1 MRAGGAKRNAG
12 RSPRLIVLLLAVVAT
27 AAHGAEV
34 RVLSGPGAASTITI
48 GTASDVRVE
57 DRTPGAQPAAAEQGP
72 ASKGQTFTGE
82 ITLWLPGFSVP
93 RAAAVDVNDPVVSTV
108 RLFPEEGGTVITV
121 FVRQPVTYSVS
132 RPSAAGD
139 IRVEVRGRTRGLV
152 AAPGKPGGPTRLV
165 RPESTGAPEVSVDAE
180 SLSYDQ
186 QGDVLTARGGVTLT
200 RGDTTLTADE
210 VVYDR
215 TKGIVEAEGHVVLS
229 DPDATV
235 EGDRGHLDLN
245 EETGWVESATGTLPR
260 NRFNLEAGRM
270 EKQGGTRYSFTD
282 GVFTTCECGGLE
294 RPSWSIAGEKTDVNV
309 GGAGVVKGLK
319 LRVKDVPVLW
329 VPYFVFPAN
338 TDRSSGF
345 LLPRVGF
352 SNRRG
357 FVYEQ
362 PFYWAIN
369 KSSDATFA
377 VDVETEARIGI
388 LGEYRYALS
397 RKTRGQFTAAY
408 FNEQIRGRTRGTTE
422 TGGAE
427 ADIPQDRFAF
437 AGRHTSPF
445 YGKSRFFLDLFAV
458 SDDLFLRE
466 INNFAFD
473 AGKDLGLRSTRLT
486 TSRTGLMKHWNRGL
500 GIAEADYYQD
510 LIDPQSLAV
519 QRVPDL
525 QAEHGVPLLGD
536 RLIGRVGAEAV
547 NFYRE
552 EGFQGFRGDVA
563 PELFLP
569 FQLGRYLH
577 SSVTGRVR
585 ETAYSLTDREQV
597 AFVIADGNR
606 VQTRDRP
613 GCGGPGEPPC
623 CGAPPLEPCVG
634 ATFSPD
640 LERFRVAPEMRRLES
655 DRTRELAEVQARTA
669 TEFGRIFDFPFFGLA
684 KLKHTIEPEVQ
695 YLYVPQVEHF
705 YDRLQ
710 LPRCSTVQAR
720 GGTPRPGENC
730 AATLF
735 SAGFL
740 FDERDA
746 INHRNFVSYGFTT
759 RLLARGPTGAPA
771 APPPPQEPAKPADAA
786 PAAEDEDD
794 DTVDDDDLADSE
806 APEMSILPAGL
817 SRDTVPLFVG
827 PPTPARP
834 GAAPATPASREL
846 IRASVLHG
854 YDVSRR
860 LVGDSHLSDIDLGI
874 RLTPMDWLGLSYNA
888 TASIESSEVRGQAA
902 GVVVREPWFTPSPLA
917 RYQTASTLAVSY
929 RFIEND
935 VNRLQLGDPTAAL
948 LNTPGVNEIDASVY
962 LRLGNNFGFTFLSRY
977 DLNET
982 DAIDENGRPTKIG
995 PHFLERNYL
1004 VRLISRCNCWILD
1017 AGVADKFNPDERVFR
1032 VQLTLI
1038 GLGSFGK
1045 ANTQDY
1051 MRFAPLAEL
1060 GGARPASSYGGYQ

>member
-1 MRAGGAKRNAG
+1 MRAGGAKRDAG
-12 RSPRLIVLLLAVVAT
+12 ARARGQRLIILLLAVVASV
-27 AAHGAEV
+27 AHGAEV
-34 RVLSGPGAASTITI
+34 RVLSGPGAASTITV
-48 GTASDVRVE
+48 GTAPDARVV
-57 DRTPGAQPAAAEQGP
+57 DRTPGAEPAAAEQGP

-82 ITLWLPGFSVP
+82 ITLWLSGFSVP
-93 RAAAVDVNDPVVSTV
+93 RAAAVDVNDPVVSAV
-108 RLFPEEGGTVITV
+108 RLFPEETGTLITI

-139 IRVEVRGRTRGLV
+139 IRVEVHGRTRGLV
-152 AAPGKPGGPTRLV
+152 ATPGKPGGPTRFV
-165 RPESTGAPEVSVDAE
+165 RPQSTGAPEVSVDAE

-215 TKGIVEAEGHVVLS
+215 MRGTVEAEGHVVMS

-235 EGDRGHLDLN
+235 EGERGHLDLN
-245 EETGWVESATGTLPR
+245 EETGWVESATGSLPR
-260 NRFNLEAGRM
+260 NRFILEAGRM
-270 EKQGGTRYSFTD
+270 EKQGGAQYSFLD

-294 RPSWSIAGEKTDVNV
+294 RPSWSIAGEKTDVSV

-329 VPYFVFPAN
+329 VPYFAFPAN
-338 TDRSSGF
+338 TDRASGF

-369 KSSDATFA
+369 KSSDATVA
-377 VDVETEARIGI
+377 VDVETEARIGV

-397 RKTRGQFTAAY
+397 RRARGQFAGAY

-422 TGGAE
+422 ANGGE

-445 YGKSRFFLDLFAV
+445 YGKSRFFLDLFTV
-458 SDDLFLRE
+458 SDDFFLRE

-473 AGKDLGLRSTRLT
+473 AGKDLALRSTRLT
-486 TSRTGLMKHWNRGL
+486 ASRTGIMKHWNRGL

-510 LIDPQSLAV
+510 LIDPQSVAV
-519 QRVPDL
+519 QRLPNL

-536 RLIGRVGAEAV
+536 RLVGRVGAEAV

-552 EGFQGFRGDVA
+552 EGAQGLRGDLA

-569 FQLGRYLH
+569 LPLGRFVH
-577 SSVTGRVR
+577 GSVLGRVR
-585 ETAYSLTDREQV
+585 ETAYHLTDTRQV
-597 AFVIADGNR
+597 AFVAP
-606 VQTRDRP
+606 T
-613 GCGGPGEPPC
+613 
-623 CGAPPLEPCVG
+623 GAVDDE
-634 ATFSPD
+634 F
-640 LERFRVAPEMRRLES
+640 ERFRVAPELPRLDR
-655 DRTRELAEVQARTA
+655 DRTRELAEVHARVG
-669 TEFGRIFDFPFFGLA
+669 TEVARVFSFPYFGLA
-684 KLKHTIEPEVQ
+684 RLKHSVEPEVQ
-695 YLYVPQVEHF
+695 YLYVPQTEKPLVNNF
-705 YDRLQ
+705 T
-710 LPRCSTVQAR
+710 LPA
-720 GGTPRPGENC
+720 C
-730 AATLF
+730 AALPPGVTPHPGSNCDAELF
-735 SAGFL
+735 SEGYL

-746 INHRNFVSYGFTT
+746 INHRNFVSYGITT
-759 RLLARGPTGAPA
+759 RLLARGPEAPA
-771 APPPPQEPAKPADAA
+771 AAAA
-786 PAAEDEDD
+786 PTPEPQQPEKPPDDEDD

-806 APEMSILPAGL
+806 APETVLPAGL
-817 SRDTVPLFVG
+817 SRDTVPQFVG
-827 PPTPARP
+827 PPAPRVAAGGGVTPP
-834 GAAPATPASREL
+834 PREL
-846 IRASVLHG
+846 VRATVLHG
-854 YDVSRR
+854 YDISRR
-860 LVGDSHLSDIDLGI
+860 LVSDSHFSDIDLGI

-902 GVVVREPWFTPSPLA
+902 GIVVREPWFTPSPLA

-935 VNRLQLGDPTAAL
+935 VNRLQPGDPATSL
-948 LNTPGVNEIDASVY
+948 LSTPGVNEIDAAVY
-962 LRLGNNFGFTFLSRY
+962 LRLGNYFGFTFLSRY

-982 DAIDENGRPTKIG
+982 NTIDENGQSSNIG

-1017 AGVADKFNPDERVFR
+1017 AGMADKFNPDERVFR
-1032 VQLTLI
+1032 VQLTLV

-1051 MRFAPLAEL
+1051 MRFAPLADV
-1060 GGARPASSYGGYQ
+1060 GGPRRGSSYGGYQ